1 MEPLANPALFS
12 IPLLGHGWLR
22 QTAVDPQVWAQAV
35 CAATPV
41 RICEPQQAGL
51 PFRNDSAV
59 LNLGQVVVVA
69 TQGSAITLV
78 TEQHPFAQLLIP
90 YRGWGLWTLE
100 NAGYENP
107 FGESVLYLPPAP
119 LSLQNDTTSGVALN
133 LDPATLVATALTMAG
148 PEGLPPHR
156 LSVFQ
161 QPKRLLMGDPG
172 CAPLIHGLYS
182 LLSTLNQLT
191 ASPGTDVALLR
202 FDDVLIRMVVLLL
215 LPELQ
220 HNPPGTKA
228 RETKA
233 EAQGKLQSLLDW
245 IDAHLEAPIGLSNL
259 EAKAHWSRRSLQY
272 AFQSACGCSPMQW
285 VRQRR
290 LQRAMLRLNNAQ
302 PGDCV
307 TSIAQSVGFASSVSF
322 AREFRRL
329 YGCTPSSLLR
339 HHVDVGL
346 RRD

>member
-1 MEPLANPALFS
+1 MEALLSPALFS
-12 IPLLGHGWLR
+12 IPLLGHDWLR
-22 QTAVDPQVWAQAV
+22 RTTVDPQAWAQAV
-35 CAATPV
+35 CATTPV
-41 RICEPQQAGL
+41 RICEPQQIAL
-51 PFRNDSAV
+51 PFRNDAAI
-59 LNLGQVVVVA
+59 LPLGQVVVVA

-90 YRGWGLWTLE
+90 YRGWGLWKLE

-191 ASPGTDVALLR
+191 ATPGTDVASLR
-202 FDDVLIRMVVLLL
+202 LDDVLNRMVVLLL
-215 LPELQ
+215 LPELLRD
-220 HNPPGTKA
+220 PPSTRA
-228 RETKA
+228 QETAA
-233 EAQGKLQSLLDW
+233 EAQGKLQQLLDW
-245 IDAHLEAPIGLSNL
+245 IDAHLDSPMGLSDL
-259 EAKAHWSRRSLQY
+259 EAQAHWSRRSLQY

-285 VRQRR
+285 VRRRR
-290 LQRAMLRLNNAQ
+290 LQRAMQRLKNPQ
-302 PGDCV
+302 PGDSV
-307 TSIAQSVGFASSVSF
+307 SSIARSVGFASSVSF
-322 AREFRRL
+322 GRDFRRL

-339 HHVDVGL
+339 QTVDAGSV
-346 RRD
+346 RA